1 MSVKVCSHP
10 TSFFL
15 FISSCSKGKGSCKS
29 FSDTSH
35 TSDKG
40 KGRGS
45 TALASGTARSQ
56 TSSRKS
62 SGGSSQP
69 QKKQTRVSFLYR
81 YKSSSAANATAA
93 NANSN
98 PSMDEER
105 EEQMFDPNPD
115 VCDNNN
121 DDALIES
128 VLHTKQKEQ
137 IREEE
142 MTTSD
147 MFPMETLPGFPESIT
162 ANHMPQTHADG
173 QVESRCSRRR
183 DEEKREN
190 MNTEV
195 CS

>member
-1 MSVKVCSHP
+1 MINSACI
-10 TSFFL
+10 FDIFIF

-29 FSDTSH
+29 YSDTSH

-45 TALASGTARSQ
+45 TALANGAVRSQ

-69 QKKQTRVSFLYR
+69 PKKQTRVSFLYR
-81 YKSSSAANATAA
+81 YKSSSASNANAA

-98 PSMDEER
+98 SPMDEER
-105 EEQMFDPNPD
+105 EEETFDPD
-115 VCDNNN
+115 VCNNN
-121 DDALIES
+121 NNHDALIES
-128 VLHTKQKEQ
+128 VLHAEQKEQ
-137 IREEE
+137 IREEKLVPG
-142 MTTSD
+142 D

-162 ANHMPQTHADG
+162 ANHMPQAHADG
-173 QVESRCSRRR
+173 QVESRCIQRR

-190 MNTEV
+190 TEV
-195 CS
+195 CTYIFI